1 MPVAPRPPDRGI
13 PEQTPVPESSGV
25 GKSARDEA
33 AKNQPFSRFFDWL
46 GKIIMDEAKVETWN
60 DDHLPPLTALHE
72 ITLRQQRTE
81 EVVETAKNVCADLE
95 EVEKR
100 LSLEFGS
107 KAASFISKCIHPM
120 IIHAKELIAD
130 LTTES
135 NKDDSY
141 SSLLEK
147 AIESVELYS
156 QFSDE
161 SRLKRKIVEDAQVF
175 IRQTIEKD
183 MEMLQNY
190 KKHALDK
197 AEISTSEKKERAKLI
212 DRFLYPIFSEL
223 KGMAISKVETDD
235 LHAFFIWKT
244 SVDDRRNA
252 LVELAFLTTD
262 GLVGDS
268 EPVEPEDEESSFG
281 ISEVEQK
288 LQEYAYI
295 LSILSHLESQAAEFI
310 IHLENLPEGD
320 FETLLLIEQLL
331 IDLKNE
337 SNGFTA
343 LPVDSIKIRNDFVQL
358 QKSIQRAEGLL
369 QAHKEKY

>member
-13 PEQTPVPESSGV
+13 PEHHPPSESQGASKPAKGDPI
-25 GKSARDEA
+25 KSP
-33 AKNQPFSRFFDWL
+33 PFSRFFDWL
-46 GKIIMDEAKVETWN
+46 GKIIMDEAKVEASN
-60 DDHLPPLTALHE
+60 DEHLPPLTALHE

-81 EVVETAKNVCADLE
+81 EVVETAQNVCADLE

-100 LSLEFGS
+100 LNLEFGS
-107 KAASFISKCIHPM
+107 KATSFISKCIHPM
-120 IIHAKELIAD
+120 IVHARELIAD
-130 LTTES
+130 LTTDV

-141 SSLLEK
+141 SGLLER

-161 SRLKRKIVEDAQVF
+161 SRLKRKIVEGAQVF
-175 IRQTIEKD
+175 IRETIEKD

-190 KKHALDK
+190 KKHALD
-197 AEISTSEKKERAKLI
+197 ESGLSISEKKERAKLI
-212 DRFLYPIFSEL
+212 DRFLYPVFSEL

-244 SVDDRRNA
+244 SVDERRNA

-262 GLVGDS
+262 GLIGESAPVDS
-268 EPVEPEDEESSFG
+268 EDEENSFG
-281 ISEVEQK
+281 ISELDQK

-295 LSILSHLESQAAEFI
+295 LSILSHLESQVAEFTI
-310 IHLENLPEGD
+310 LLENLPEGD

-337 SNGFTA
+337 SNGFTS
-343 LPVDSIKIRNDFVQL
+343 LPVDSIKIRNDFMQL
-358 QKSIQRAEGLL
+358 QKSIQRAEGLV
-369 QAHKEKY
+369 QMQKEKS